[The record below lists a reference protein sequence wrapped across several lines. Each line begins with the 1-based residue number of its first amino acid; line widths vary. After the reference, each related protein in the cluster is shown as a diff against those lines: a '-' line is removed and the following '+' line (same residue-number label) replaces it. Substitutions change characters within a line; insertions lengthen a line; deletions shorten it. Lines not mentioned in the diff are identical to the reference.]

1 MDKSNKE
8 ATLASSDLA
17 GDEEEKKGAKES
29 CCPKRKKL
37 FWGVLTGIFFLSLVV
52 ALFYRGLIPPPGRT
66 NLLLLGMTGE
76 EQAGGDLTDTIIF
89 VSVENQTGKT
99 LAVSL
104 PRDIWIAPIRAK
116 LNSAYHYGGLDL
128 AKATVSEIL
137 NQPVNYVVVIDS
149 NLFIKIIEVLGGVRV
164 EVEREFDDY
173 KYPIPGKENDDC
185 GGDPEYRCRYEHL
198 HFDAGWQSMN
208 GERALKYIRSRYAE
222 GEEGTDFARSRRQ
235 QRLLLAVKN
244 KLLTPAVLV
253 NPRRLIQLFEVVT
266 ESIETDLPREK
277 YSDFIKLTLRLRSKN
292 LRVEVLGEDYLTT
305 PLPSK
310 EKYDNHWVLVPK
322 TGDWVAVQEYVKKLL
337 SE

>member
-1 MDKSNKE
+1 
-8 ATLASSDLA
+8 
-17 GDEEEKKGAKES
+17 
-29 CCPKRKKL
+29 
-37 FWGVLTGIFFLSLVV
+37 
-52 ALFYRGLIPPPGRT
+52 
-66 NLLLLGMTGE
+66 
-76 EQAGGDLTDTIIF
+76 
-89 VSVENQTGKT
+89 
-99 LAVSL
+99 
-104 PRDIWIAPIRAK
+104 
-116 LNSAYHYGGLDL
+116 
-128 AKATVSEIL
+128 
-137 NQPVNYVVVIDS
+137 
-149 NLFIKIIEVLGGVRV
+149 
-164 EVEREFDDY
+164 VEREFDDY

-185 GGDPEYRCRYEHL
+185 GGDLEYRCRYEHL

-322 TGDWVAVQEYVKKLL
+322 TGDWNTVQEYVKKLL

>member
-1 MDKSNKE
+1 MDKPSKKP
-8 ATLASSDLA
+8 TPITPDSSSE
-17 GDEEEKKGAKES
+17 DEKQDNPKVS
-29 CCPKRKKL
+29 CCSRRKRIL
-37 FWGVLTGIFFLSLVV
+37 GGLLVGFAFLSLLVV
-52 ALFYRGLIPPPGRT
+52 LLYRSLIPLPGRT

-137 NQPVNYVVVIDS
+137 NQPVDYAIVIDS
-149 NLFIKIIEVLGGVRV
+149 NLFIKIIEVLGGVKV

-173 KYPIPGKENDDC
+173 QYPIPGKENDDC

-198 HFDAGWQSMN
+198 NFDAGWQLMD

-244 KLLTPAVLV
+244 KLLTPSVLV

-266 ESIETDLPREK
+266 ESIKTDLPREK
-277 YSDFIKLTLRLRSKN
+277 YSDFIKLALKLRSKN

-305 PLPSK
+305 PLTSK

-322 TGDWVAVQEYVKKLL
+322 TGDWNTVQEYVKKLL

>member
-8 ATLASSDLA
+8 ATSASSDLA

-137 NQPVNYVVVIDS
+137 NQPVDYAVVIDS
-149 NLFIKIIEVLGGVRV
+149 NLFIKIIEVLGGVKI

-185 GGDPEYRCRYEHL
+185 GGDLEYRCRYEHL

-322 TGDWVAVQEYVKKLL
+322 TGDWNTVQEYVKKLL